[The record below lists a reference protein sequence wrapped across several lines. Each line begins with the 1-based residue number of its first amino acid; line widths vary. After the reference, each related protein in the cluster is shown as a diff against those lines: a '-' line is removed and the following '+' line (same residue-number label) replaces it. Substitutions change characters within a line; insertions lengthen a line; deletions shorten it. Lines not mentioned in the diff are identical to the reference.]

1 MTKSR
6 MRRTASGYKASV
18 AWVTRP
24 GTGMPN
30 CHSER
35 HAGKSDESGR
45 RRHVLPRE
53 ISGSVQ
59 SIGLPHEQS
68 GRRGS
73 EKSAE
78 AIVAEIA
85 LTPRRAESSNAGS
98 RLRDSTTR
106 LAANSVLPYGMTCAT
121 ARWRGGTDL
130 PRARRLYQLRH
141 LARNE
146 PWRLTALHRLKKPPY
161 TASTYGGVGGRGRE
175 APPTRFHTLHLVQCR
190 SR

>member
-6 MRRTASGYKASV
+6 IRRTGSGYKASV

-35 HAGKSDESGR
+35 HAGKSDGSGR

-59 SIGLPHEQS
+59 NIGPPHGQPG
-68 GRRGS
+68 GREL

-78 AIVAEIA
+78 AIVAQPGEG
-85 LTPRRAESSNAGS
+85 LN
-98 RLRDSTTR
+98 
-106 LAANSVLPYGMTCAT
+106 LPMQGA
-121 ARWRGGTDL
+121 D
-130 PRARRLYQLRH
+130 
-141 LARNE
+141 
-146 PWRLTALHRLKKPPY
+146 
-161 TASTYGGVGGRGRE
+161 GRVR
-175 APPTRFHTLHLVQCR
+175 
-190 SR
+190 